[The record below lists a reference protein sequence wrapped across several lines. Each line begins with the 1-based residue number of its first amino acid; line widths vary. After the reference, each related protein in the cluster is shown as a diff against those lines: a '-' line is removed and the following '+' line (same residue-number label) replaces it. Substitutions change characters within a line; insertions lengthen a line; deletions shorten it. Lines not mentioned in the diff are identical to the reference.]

1 MATVLAKTNVA
12 ARWLWSW
19 TRSLVVALFVWFLIS
34 TFLVQAFRI
43 TSGSMERTVLV
54 GDFLFVNKLLYG
66 AEVPLAHR
74 HLPPIR
80 EPAHDEVVVVKSP
93 IEDLVLLKRIVGLPG
108 DTIGMSDGHLVRNG
122 TIITEPYV
130 TLHPTPPGI
139 DSMTRERMRQWQTP
153 YLLAPAPRAYRPDA
167 RNWGP
172 LLVPRRSL
180 FAMGDNRDDSFDSRF
195 YGFIPRE
202 NLRGSPLFIY
212 YSYDPTS
219 WRLLPFLTAIRWDRA
234 LTRPFRTP

>member
-1 MATVLAKTNVA
+1 VVEGFLELRGDVMATVLAKTNAA

-80 EPAHDEVVVVKSP
+80 EPAHDEVVVIKSP
-93 IEDLVLLKRIVGLPG
+93 IEDLLLLKRIVGLPG
-108 DTIGMSDGHLVRNG
+108 DTIAMFAGAA
-122 TIITEPYV
+122 
-130 TLHPTPPGI
+130 
-139 DSMTRERMRQWQTP
+139 
-153 YLLAPAPRAYRPDA
+153 LAPPMASAVRSTALVVTSRPA
-167 RNWGP
+167 
-172 LLVPRRSL
+172 S
-180 FAMGDNRDDSFDSRF
+180 SFSC
-195 YGFIPRE
+195 
-202 NLRGSPLFIY
+202 
-212 YSYDPTS
+212 
-219 WRLLPFLTAIRWDRA
+219 WRP
-234 LTRPFRTP
+234 